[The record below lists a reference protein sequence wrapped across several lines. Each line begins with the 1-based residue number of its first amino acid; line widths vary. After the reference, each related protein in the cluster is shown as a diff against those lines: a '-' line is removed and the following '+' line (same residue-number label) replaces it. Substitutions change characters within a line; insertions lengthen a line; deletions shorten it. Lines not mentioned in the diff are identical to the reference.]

1 MKRGKI
7 MKRIIGLVLATL
19 LCAAVFVGCGSDE
32 SQGATEPY
40 SVAKFNMLHDS
51 TLPLDCDGDILI
63 KNGYSRIEDLYK
75 KQVENVKVGNIVL
88 TGQAQLMRDESDI
101 ICDISYEY
109 TNSTESTIEQ
119 LSEIYGQ
126 YSTDGSYYEWKLTL
140 PDNSLW
146 IVELYNFS
154 DSSILSDDKTIRF
167 YDKEK
172 YDTSLKEYYDEA
184 SKKLTSEQKKIL
196 TQAVEIADSYLD
208 FELDGD
214 EARNRLDTLDQ
225 RYENLAKDDDVFGLY
240 ISMLST
246 RIGLNESNH
255 NYDKEIIET
264 RNTLA
269 SAVGISER

>member
-1 MKRGKI
+1 MY
-7 MKRIIGLVLATL
+7 
-19 LCAAVFVGCGSDE
+19 D
-32 SQGATEPY
+32 
-40 SVAKFNMLHDS
+40 
-51 TLPLDCDGDILI
+51 
-63 KNGYSRIEDLYK
+63 
-75 KQVENVKVGNIVL
+75 
-88 TGQAQLMRDESDI
+88 
-101 ICDISYEY
+101 
-109 TNSTESTIEQ
+109 
-119 LSEIYGQ
+119 
-126 YSTDGSYYEWKLTL
+126 
-140 PDNSLW
+140 
-146 IVELYNFS
+146 FS

-240 ISMLST
+240 ISMLSA

>member
-1 MKRGKI
+1 
-7 MKRIIGLVLATL
+7 
-19 LCAAVFVGCGSDE
+19 
-32 SQGATEPY
+32 
-40 SVAKFNMLHDS
+40 MLHDS

-146 IVELYNFS
+146 IVELYDFS

-172 YDTSLKEYYDEA
+172 YDTSL
-184 SKKLTSEQKKIL
+184 KLTSEQKKIL

>member
-1 MKRGKI
+1 
-7 MKRIIGLVLATL
+7 MKRIIGLVVATL
-19 LCAAVFVGCGSDE
+19 LCAAIFVGCGNSE

-40 SVAKFNMLHDS
+40 NVAKFNMLHDS

-63 KNGYSRIEDLYK
+63 ENGYSRVEDAYR
-75 KQVENVKVGNIVL
+75 KQVENVKIGNIVL
-88 TGQAQLMRDESDI
+88 TGQATLMRDESNT
-101 ICDISYEY
+101 ICDISYKY

-126 YSTDGSYYEWKLTL
+126 YSKDGSYYEWKVTL

-146 IVELYNFS
+146 IIELYDFS
-154 DSSILSDDKTIRF
+154 GSSTLSDDKTIRF

-172 YDTSLKEYYDEA
+172 YDTSLKEYYDEE
-184 SKKLTSEQKKIL
+184 SKKLTSKQKEIL
-196 TQAVEIADSYLD
+196 KQAVDVADSYLD

-214 EARNRLDTLDQ
+214 EAQNRLDTLDQ
-225 RYENLAKDDDVFGLY
+225 RYENLAEDDDAFGFY

-264 RNTLA
+264 RNFLA
-269 SAVGISER
+269 SAVGVSER

>member
-1 MKRGKI
+1 MKRGKM
-7 MKRIIGLVLATL
+7 MKKIISLVLATL
-19 LCAAVFVGCGSDE
+19 LCAAVFVGCGNSG

-40 SVAKFNMLHDS
+40 STAKFNMLHDS
-51 TLPLDCDGDILI
+51 ALPLDCDGDALI

-75 KQVENVKVGNIVL
+75 KQVESVKIGNIVL
-88 TGQAQLMRDESDI
+88 TGQAKLIRDESDI

-126 YSTDGSYYEWKLTL
+126 YSTDGSRYEWKVTL

-146 IVELYNFS
+146 IIEVYNYS

-172 YDTSLKEYYDEA
+172 SDTSLKEYYDEA

>member
-51 TLPLDCDGDILI
+51 PLPLDCDGDILI

-146 IVELYNFS
+146 IVELYDFS